1 MAEDDEGIKEQTD
14 LEPKQGP
21 DTEEAGTDD
30 VPSPEEAVGSDEVQ
44 GGAPGQEQIESHG
57 AQAPD
62 EPGALDRARSLA
74 GNAAD
79 GARKAAGALGQQTV
93 SGFSALKAVSQAKR
107 AHAEA
112 ADALAKL
119 KASIDEDS
127 ATLSHRQEVEA
138 SYDAIVSAQNDRMAA
153 ARAAQGELSGRLE
166 AARGEEARLQDE
178 LDELKEANERA
189 QRPLRKLAESA
200 KSSADDASRTL
211 SEAKRSVRS
220 AENAVRDLT
229 RRRDGRIATANKAAD
244 NARQRLAKLQAEL
257 SELKRDP
264 ESDAKKESDV
274 QAEVTAEMAR
284 LSRATDEA
292 KAAPG
297 EAEPAIEAAE
307 QQLAQAQVDLRKASK
322 AADEAKKES
331 KRRSGDLEKEEDRA
345 RKAEN
350 VAEDRVV
357 EAQKQVRSLEHDL
370 EAQKQEEAD
379 ASAVLAEAND
389 IHAHPEETSALA
401 HRITDNGNAA
411 ARQELHVQSL
421 ADQER
426 QLRESTRHSRIAF
439 ILVACAVVILAVVLF
454 LVFTS

>member
-1 MAEDDEGIKEQTD
+1 MAEDDEDIKERTD
-14 LEPKQGP
+14 LAPVEDSGVEGAVDAEALVPAETAEDEAA
-21 DTEEAGTDD
+21 DTEPDQAANGD
-30 VPSPEEAVGSDEVQ
+30 
-44 GGAPGQEQIESHG
+44 APQ
-57 AQAPD
+57 
-62 EPGALDRARSLA
+62 EPGALDRARFIA

-119 KASIDEDS
+119 KATIDEDS

-138 SYDAIVSAQNDRMAA
+138 SYDAIVSAQNDRIAA
-153 ARAAQGELSGRLE
+153 ARAAQEELAGRLE
-166 AARGEEARLQDE
+166 AAQAEEARLQNE

-200 KSSADDASRTL
+200 KSSSDDATRTL
-211 SEAKRSVRS
+211 SEAKRSART
-220 AENAVRDLT
+220 AENTVRDLT
-229 RRRDGRIATANKAAD
+229 RRRDGRIATANKTAD

-284 LSRATDEA
+284 LSRATDDA

-297 EAEPAIEAAE
+297 EAAPAIEAAE
-307 QQLAQAQVDLRKASK
+307 QQLAQAQVDLREASK
-322 AADEAKKES
+322 AADKAKKES
-331 KRRSGDLEKEEDRA
+331 KRRSADLEKEEDRA
-345 RKAEN
+345 RKTEN
-350 VAEDRVV
+350 EAEDRLV
-357 EAQKQVRSLEHDL
+357 EAQKQVRSLEHDI

-379 ASAVLAEAND
+379 ASNVLAEADD
-389 IHAHPEETSALA
+389 IHAHPEETAALA
-401 HRITDNGNAA
+401 DRITDNGNAA
-411 ARQELHVQSL
+411 AKQELHVQSL

-426 QLRESTRHSRIAF
+426 QLRESTRHSRMAF
-439 ILVACAVVILAVVLF
+439 ILVACAVVIIAVVLF